1 MKAEMEVLNVNE
13 AEIFALKKTDII
25 RPADVI
31 TVRSSSMYYVAKMY
45 DYADP
50 DILETC
56 DTEKEAREKASEM
69 VSETG
74 DRYVVLMPIAVY

>member
-1 MKAEMEVLNVNE
+1 MNE
-13 AEIFALKKTDII
+13 AEIFALRKTDII

-31 TVRSSSMYYVAKMY
+31 TVRSSSMYFVAKMY

-50 DILETC
+50 DILATC
-56 DTEKEAREKASEM
+56 DTEREAREKASEM

>member
-1 MKAEMEVLNVNE
+1 MNE
-13 AEIFALKKTDII
+13 AEIFALKNTEIL

-56 DTEKEAREKASEM
+56 DTEREAREKASEM
-69 VSETG
+69 ESETG

>member
-13 AEIFALKKTDII
+13 AEIFTLKKTDMI

-31 TVRSSSMYYVAKMY
+31 TVRSSSMYFVAKMY

-56 DTEKEAREKASEM
+56 DTEREARKKASKME
-69 VSETG
+69 SETG